1 VKSAPAVSKTN
12 LKILFIIRSIMNN
25 INEKRADIS
34 VFLER
39 LIDQY
44 KSQQLTEEQEMRI
57 TEFYIKEC
65 YLKESNVSVS
75 SNDSDDSFKY
85 LTMGWYIYEHLIKK
99 K

>member
-1 VKSAPAVSKTN
+1 
-12 LKILFIIRSIMNN
+12 MNI

-44 KSQQLTEEQEMRI
+44 KNRQLTEDQERRI
-57 TEFYIKEC
+57 TEFYVKEC

-75 SNDSDDSFKY
+75 SNDANVSNDSVSSNEANDNSFKY

>member
-1 VKSAPAVSKTN
+1 
-12 LKILFIIRSIMNN
+12 MNN
-25 INEKRADIS
+25 INEKREDIS
-34 VFLER
+34 AFLQR

-44 KSQQLTEEQEMRI
+44 KHHQLTEDQEMRI

-65 YLKESNVSVS
+65 YLKESAEPNDSNDSVS
-75 SNDSDDSFKY
+75 SNDSNDSFKY

>member
-1 VKSAPAVSKTN
+1 
-12 LKILFIIRSIMNN
+12 MNN
-25 INEKRADIS
+25 LNNNVNVNEKRVDIS

-44 KSQQLTEEQEMRI
+44 KNKQLTEDQERRI
-57 TEFYIKEC
+57 TEFYLKEC
-65 YLKESNVSVS
+65 YLNESSKESWNEQKES
-75 SNDSDDSFKY
+75 SNERNDPNDSTDNSFKY

>member
-1 VKSAPAVSKTN
+1 MNSV
-12 LKILFIIRSIMNN
+12 NN

-44 KSQQLTEEQEMRI
+44 KNKQLTEDQERRI
-57 TEFYIKEC
+57 TEFYLKEC
-65 YLKESNVSVS
+65 YLNESSKESSNEQKES
-75 SNDSDDSFKY
+75 SNDTNGLNDNSFKY

>member
-1 VKSAPAVSKTN
+1 
-12 LKILFIIRSIMNN
+12 MNN
-25 INEKRADIS
+25 INEKREDIS

-44 KSQQLTEEQEMRI
+44 KHQQLTKDQEMRI
-57 TEFYIKEC
+57 TEFYIKEF
-65 YLKESNVSVS
+65 YLKESAEP
-75 SNDSDDSFKY
+75 NDESFKY